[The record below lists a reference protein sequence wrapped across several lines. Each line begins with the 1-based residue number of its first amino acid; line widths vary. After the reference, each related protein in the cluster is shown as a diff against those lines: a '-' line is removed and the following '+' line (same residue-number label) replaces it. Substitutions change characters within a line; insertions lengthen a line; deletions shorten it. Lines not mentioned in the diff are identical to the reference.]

1 MTTETAI
8 HILELYN
15 KWRRADEDMEMPD
28 PKQLGLAID
37 CAIEELNKANKAVKL
52 AKQTKDKL
60 IEWQGPSDTEI
71 AHGKADE
78 LLCAFVNDLG
88 FTEVAKSFEKI
99 EKWYA

>member
-37 CAIEELNKANKAVKL
+37 LAIEIMKKASGKINIPDLRKSVL
-52 AKQTKDKL
+52 RNLTKNM
-60 IEWQGPSDTEI
+60 S
-71 AHGKADE
+71 
-78 LLCAFVNDLG
+78 
-88 FTEVAKSFEKI
+88 
-99 EKWYA
+99 

>member
-37 CAIEELNKANKAVKL
+37 CSIDTL
-52 AKQTKDKL
+52 KQSKQSKKL
-60 IEWQGPSDTEI
+60 IIDLQKQNHSLRVQLSDI
-71 AHGKADE
+71 KDNS
-78 LLCAFVNDLG
+78 CKF
-88 FTEVAKSFEKI
+88 
-99 EKWYA
+99 

>member
-37 CAIEELNKANKAVKL
+37 CAIKELKKL
-52 AKQTKDKL
+52 K
-60 IEWQGPSDTEI
+60 
-71 AHGKADE
+71 
-78 LLCAFVNDLG
+78 
-88 FTEVAKSFEKI
+88 
-99 EKWYA
+99 